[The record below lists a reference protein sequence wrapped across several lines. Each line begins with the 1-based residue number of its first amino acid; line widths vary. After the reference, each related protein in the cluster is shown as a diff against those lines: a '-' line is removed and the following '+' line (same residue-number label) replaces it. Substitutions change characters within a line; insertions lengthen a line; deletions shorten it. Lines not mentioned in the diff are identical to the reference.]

1 MQTVASS
8 LNLSPQ
14 LLRALDDLDIPP
26 DGAPDAEGFWL
37 RLAEQLER
45 LEELAPMLP
54 PEIAVEDLAAWLA
67 AGPGGEVL
75 PEGGNPLPL
84 LPGALG
90 GSALASIAALTGE
103 DGSGGLALQL
113 REHLPPDLAIE
124 DLAAWPAVGPGGAA
138 LPEDGSAAG
147 FLPGAAAGS
156 ALASIAAL
164 TGDDGSGGPPLQ
176 LREHLL
182 AAALHAVTVGA
193 WRAPAGMPHAGT
205 DGTERGLLELA
216 ALQARSADGLQL
228 GQAAAVT
235 PALAETALP
244 QMQAAGGPAIPRMF
258 SLDIPLQQPGWDRA
272 LGDRVQ
278 WMANQNVQL
287 AELKL
292 NPPGLGPLEV
302 RVRVEG
308 DRTHIT
314 FLASQANVREA
325 VDAALPRL
333 REMFAEGGLNL
344 GDVTVGHRDGG
355 EGRGGRQASD
365 RGAVGA
371 AFGEPDAAPGG
382 SPGAAGL
389 RAGQGLVDYYA

>member
-103 DGSGGLALQL
+103 DGSGGP
-113 REHLPPDLAIE
+113 LP
-124 DLAAWPAVGPGGAA
+124 
-138 LPEDGSAAG
+138 
-147 FLPGAAAGS
+147 
-156 ALASIAAL
+156 
-164 TGDDGSGGPPLQ
+164 GGPPLP

-182 AAALHAVTVGA
+182 AAALHAVTDGA
-193 WRAPAGMPHAGT
+193 WKAPVGMPLVGT
-205 DGTERGLLELA
+205 EGTERGLLELA
-216 ALQARSADGLQL
+216 ALQARSAEGLQL

-235 PALAETALP
+235 PAPAETALP
-244 QMQAAGGPAIPRMF
+244 QMQAAVGPAVPRMF

-355 EGRGGRQASD
+355 DGRGGRQASD
-365 RGAVGA
+365 QGAMGA
-371 AFGEPDAAPGG
+371 ASGEPDAAPGG